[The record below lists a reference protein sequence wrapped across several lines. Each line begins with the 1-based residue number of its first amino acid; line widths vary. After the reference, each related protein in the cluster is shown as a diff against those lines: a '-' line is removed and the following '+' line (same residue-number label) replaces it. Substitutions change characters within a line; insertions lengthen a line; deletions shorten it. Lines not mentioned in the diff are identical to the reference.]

1 MKFSKKGKIKR
12 LHFDWTE
19 ILKKKNN
26 ANYEIIYV
34 SKNFSFLQF
43 RVCFALLKK
52 CKIPIFNAAE
62 AIKTTVSVK

>member
-19 ILKKKNN
+19 ILKKNN
-26 ANYEIIYV
+26 ANYEIICV
-34 SKNFSFLQF
+34 SKYFSFLRF
-43 RVCFALLKK
+43 RMCFAVLKK

-62 AIKTTVSVK
+62 AIETTVSVK